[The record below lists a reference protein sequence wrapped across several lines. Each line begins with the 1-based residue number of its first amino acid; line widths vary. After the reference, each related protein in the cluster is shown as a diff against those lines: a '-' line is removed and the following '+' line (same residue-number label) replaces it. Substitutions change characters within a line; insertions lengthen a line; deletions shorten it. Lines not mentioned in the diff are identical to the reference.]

1 MEEHF
6 QRRGYPQGKLS
17 SAGEIFIT
25 FTRIGRLDLEVYVG
39 EYRNSYPLWVYPE
52 ESEELS
58 ERVLQVETLTESL
71 VEKIEN
77 GAIVFLE
84 PEPTKENFPNSI
96 KGQFTRFLV
105 GGTFPVQPGGMGIW
119 WIWSIQLLL
128 VFRPKTTAI
137 ISGGP
142 WPAAVL

>member
-6 QRRGYPQGKLS
+6 SEKDYPQGKLS
-17 SAGEIFIT
+17 SAGEISIT

-96 KGQFTRFLV
+96 KGQFTTDFWSV
-105 GGTFPVQPGGMGIW
+105 G
-119 WIWSIQLLL
+119 
-128 VFRPKTTAI
+128 TAI